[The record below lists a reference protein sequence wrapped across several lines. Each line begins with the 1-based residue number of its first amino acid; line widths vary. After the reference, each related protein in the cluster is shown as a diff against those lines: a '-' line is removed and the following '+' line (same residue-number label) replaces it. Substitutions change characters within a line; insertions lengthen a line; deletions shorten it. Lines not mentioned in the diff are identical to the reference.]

1 MYNTVQYTVQ
11 YNYIIPDSGGI
22 WQVALVGLNI
32 VHFIFLYVYYKT
44 FKIFLT
50 MALNYMYSSISPN

>member
-11 YNYIIPDSGGI
+11 YNYIIPDSGEI

-32 VHFIFLYVYYKT
+32 MHFIFLYVYYKNIQNIFNHG
-44 FKIFLT
+44 FKL
-50 MALNYMYSSISPN
+50 YVQ